1 MEIAV
6 CRAADVALLDE
17 FIGSPGA
24 VSTHARRFARQETGG
39 GTYLVAWLDGR
50 PVGHAEVI
58 WDGCAAPEVRAA
70 LPGCPELNGLAVWP
84 PELRSRGIG
93 RALIRRAEELAR
105 EHGRTVLGL
114 GVAADNLRAADLY
127 ARLGYRPLTDY
138 VDRWSYEDRDGVTHE
153 CVDPCTF
160 LTKELPSGH
169 LAEEP
174 PSGPLDV
181 KQP

>member
-6 CRAADVALLDE
+6 CGADDVALLDE

-24 VSTHARRFARQETGG
+24 VSSHARRFARQGTGG
-39 GTYLVAWLDGR
+39 GVYLVAWLDGR

-93 RALIRRAEELAR
+93 GALIRRAEKVAR
-105 EHGRTVLGL
+105 EHGPTVLGL
-114 GVAADNLRAADLY
+114 GVAADNPRAAALY
-127 ARLGYRPLTDY
+127 ARLGYRRLTDY
-138 VDRWSYEDRDGVTHE
+138 VDRWSYEDRDGVIRE
-153 CVDPCTF
+153 CVDPCAF
-160 LTKELPSGH
+160 LVKELPSG
-169 LAEEP
+169 
-174 PSGPLDV
+174 SLDV
-181 KQP
+181 KRP

>member
-1 MEIAV
+1 V

-24 VSTHARRFARQETGG
+24 VSSHARRFARQGTGG
-39 GTYLVAWLDGR
+39 GTYLVAWIDGR

-70 LPGCPELNGLAVWP
+70 LPGCPELSGLGVRP

-93 RALIRRAEELAR
+93 GALIRRAEELAR

-114 GVAADNLRAADLY
+114 GVAADNPRAADRY
-127 ARLGYRPLTDY
+127 ARLGYRRLTDY
-138 VDRWSYEDRDGVTHE
+138 VDRWSYEDCDGVIRE

-160 LTKELPSGH
+160 LTKELPSG
-169 LAEEP
+169 
-174 PSGPLDV
+174 SLDV
-181 KQP
+181 KRT

>member
-6 CRAADVALLDE
+6 CGAADVALLDE

-24 VSTHARRFARQETGG
+24 VSSHARRFARQGAGG
-39 GTYLVAWLDGR
+39 GAYLVAWLDGR

-70 LPGCPELNGLAVWP
+70 LPGCPELNGLGVWP

-93 RALIRRAEELAR
+93 GALIRRAEEVAR

-114 GVAADNLRAADLY
+114 GVAADNPRAAALY
-127 ARLGYRPLTDY
+127 ARLGYRRLTDY
-138 VDRWSYEDRDGVTHE
+138 VDRWSYEDRDEVIRE

-160 LTKELPSGH
+160 LVKEL
-169 LAEEP
+169 

-181 KQP
+181 KGA

>member
-6 CRAADVALLDE
+6 CRAADVALLDQY
-17 FIGSPGA
+17 IGSPGA
-24 VSTHARRFARQETGG
+24 DSTHARRFARQGTGG

-50 PVGHAEVI
+50 PVGHAEAI

-93 RALIRRAEELAR
+93 GALIRHAEELAR

-114 GVAADNLRAADLY
+114 GVAADNPRAADLY

-138 VDRWSYEDRDGVTHE
+138 VDRWSYEDGDGGIRE
-153 CVDPCTF
+153 CADPCTF
-160 LTKELPSGH
+160 LTKELSSG
-169 LAEEP
+169 
-174 PSGPLDV
+174 SLDV
-181 KQP
+181 KQT

>member
-17 FIGSPGA
+17 CIGSPGA
-24 VSTHARRFARQETGG
+24 VSSHARRFARQGEGG
-39 GTYLVAWLDGR
+39 GTYLVAWIDGR

-70 LPGCPELNGLAVWP
+70 LPGCPELNGLGVWP

-93 RALIRRAEELAR
+93 GALIRRAEELAR
-105 EHGRTVLGL
+105 EYGRTVLGL
-114 GVAADNLRAADLY
+114 GVAADNPRAADLY
-127 ARLGYRPLTDY
+127 ARLGYRRLTDY
-138 VDRWSYEDRDGVTHE
+138 VDRWSYEDRDGVIRE

-160 LTKELPSGH
+160 LTKELPSG
-169 LAEEP
+169 
-174 PSGPLDV
+174 SLDV
-181 KQP
+181 KRT